1 MDEGDEEDST
11 IKPLDVEILS
21 NVLNFL
27 QMCVEGHNI

>member
-1 MDEGDEEDST
+1 MEEEEEEDSST
-11 IKPLDVEILS
+11 KPLDVEILS